1 MNTGEVGGD
10 LSRLWEAEFLGGVAA
25 SGGGGCYE
33 IVDEGI
39 HAFETCRG
47 ADRPQA
53 RMRSWSKHEEDCLF
67 SGGEGNLKSR
77 SGGEGCEMQT
87 SFFCGGGHLVEEVGQ
102 GFHFSAPRAVVG

>member
-10 LSRLWEAEFLGGVAA
+10 LSRLWEAEFLSGVTA

-77 SGGEGCEMQT
+77 SGWEGCEMQT